1 MRSSSNNEDMNDR
14 LKILVCV
21 DGSEN
26 SLRAVELAR
35 DIFVPLD
42 AYLTLLVVVTPMDC
56 DYFMEKTAPAC
67 DIDGIAKAKSNAAI
81 SLIEESGGRYCLS
94 TMKGNPPEV
103 ILTASSR
110 HDLVIMG
117 RKGSCAATNISLG
130 GVAGQVSQ
138 NIKIPLLLVP

>member
-1 MRSSSNNEDMNDR
+1 MNDR

-26 SLRAVELAR
+26 SLRAVEFAR
-35 DIFVPLD
+35 DIFVPMD
-42 AYLTLLVVVTPMDC
+42 AYLTILVVVTPMDC

-67 DIDGIAKAKSNAAI
+67 DIDGIAKAKSNAGI
-81 SLIEESGGRYCLS
+81 SLIKESGGRYCLS
-94 TMKGNPPEV
+94 TMTGNPPEV
-103 ILTASSR
+103 ILNVSSR

-138 NIKIPLLLVP
+138 NIKIPLILVP